1 MQFDG
6 SLMAELTILAAVAES
21 RGFTR
26 AANALGLS
34 ASGVSKAVSRLE
46 KRMAV
51 RLVERTTRS
60 LVITD
65 EGTRLLQTVVPLMT
79 GIAEAAALASGG
91 VQAVN
96 GRLRVNV
103 DPFFSR
109 VMISAMLPV
118 FMDNY
123 PDVQLELIMR
133 DDLGDLVADGFDLAI
148 RFGAPPTGSFVGR
161 CLFETKVLTVASPE
175 YIRLHGHPKSPAD
188 VETHRKILFYNAASG
203 RPFEWEFHRKKRV
216 VKVGATGP
224 LLVSDVGTMLT
235 ACAEGGGIAQILELG
250 SEQLI
255 ASGKLIN
262 LFPEWNEERFPLYA
276 IYPSRRHLPG
286 KVRAFIEFCAASLAS
301 RATQF

>member
-6 SLMAELTILAAVAES
+6 SLMAELTILAAVAEC

-26 AANALGLS
+26 AADALGLS

-65 EGTRLLQTVVPLMT
+65 EGTRLLRTVVPLMT

-109 VMISAMLPV
+109 VMISAMLPA
-118 FMDNY
+118 FLDRY

-148 RFGAPPTGSFVGR
+148 RFGAPPVGSFVGR
-161 CLFETKVLTVASPE
+161 CLFETKVLTVASLD
-175 YIRLHGHPKSPAD
+175 YIQRFGHPKSPTDLEA
-188 VETHRKILFYNAASG
+188 HRKILFYNATAK
-203 RPFEWEFHRKKRV
+203 RAFQWEFHQKKKV
-216 VKVGATGP
+216 VEVEATGP

-235 ACAEGGGIAQILELG
+235 ACTEGGGIAQVLELG
-250 SEQLI
+250 TEELI

-262 LFPEWNEERFPLYA
+262 LFPEWSDEKFPLYA
-276 IYPSRRHLPG
+276 IYPSRRHLPA
-286 KVRAFIEFCAASLAS
+286 KIRAFIEFCEESLSS
-301 RATQF
+301 RIL